1 MFNTIFTNSNVI
13 LAAVSHL
20 AAAASHSKTAAASSS
35 ASGSI
40 IYLLF
45 MVLIVYV
52 GWRLIFRP
60 QSQRAK
66 QQRQAMSMLSEG
78 DDIITTAGI
87 YGTILEIDGDKV
99 HVRVSDNCVLT
110 MARGSIA
117 QRLTV
122 ATSDDDSYGSGSAT
136 ASSSDGSSYDE
147 PIDDYGAGEEGIGDY
162 GEGAEDEESEG
173 DDALAGSADDDDE
186 YEDDIESGAED
197 VKSKDS

>member
-1 MFNTIFTNSNVI
+1 MFDTIFNSGNIIMAGVI
-13 LAAVSHL
+13 HL
-20 AAAASHSKTAAASSS
+20 AAAASHSKTASSS
-35 ASGSI
+35 SSSSGSI

-66 QQRQAMSMLSEG
+66 QQRQAMSALSEG
-78 DDIITTAGI
+78 DDVITTAGI

-117 QRLTV
+117 QRLTMS
-122 ATSDDDSYGSGSAT
+122 ASEDDSYESESGLNESPEEST
-136 ASSSDGSSYDE
+136 
-147 PIDDYGAGEEGIGDY
+147 DDYGAEEEGAYDH
-162 GEGAEDEESEG
+162 
-173 DDALAGSADDDDE
+173 DDQDDDDE
-186 YEDDIESGAED
+186 SEDIVAGGADDEYD
-197 VKSKDS
+197 NRNRM